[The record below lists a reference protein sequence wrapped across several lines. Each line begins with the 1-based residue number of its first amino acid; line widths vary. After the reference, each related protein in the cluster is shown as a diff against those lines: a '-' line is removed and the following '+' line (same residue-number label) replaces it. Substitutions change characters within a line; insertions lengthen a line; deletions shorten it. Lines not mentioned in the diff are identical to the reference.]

1 MVRMRGGGKASRFR
15 FNKKNYSEEKKG
27 KKKKKK
33 KYPDIFTEHI
43 ASRATDF
50 INTFNRTLNCLH
62 FTGINVCTRAFL
74 FYSHAEYLMFDL
86 PFLLI

>member
-1 MVRMRGGGKASRFR
+1 M
-15 FNKKNYSEEKKG
+15 
-27 KKKKKK
+27 KKKK